1 MKIQYPKNIQQIGES
16 PFDKRVYLED
26 YVATFLEQMKKRDK
40 GAGRT
45 VLLYGRREQEEEQT
59 CYFVYGAVIRDD
71 AEEPEKQK
79 DVFPAYQVIGEA
91 YICREGEEIQRRLQD
106 YGAVSSERILF
117 LVGDAGDNQ
126 AAFLTGQGVC
136 PLSGYYIFYEKNEM
150 MQNILLDWYRDSRE
164 KEETSD
170 KDYAVREFRER
181 YCGQQEDVRR
191 RKMMSLLYGASLL
204 LLMLCCITGIS
215 MVNQYDKMLQMQ
227 ANIEHLMLALNER
240 ELPEAQPVFSNT
252 ANLEMENEAAAESG
266 GTVGETAGV
275 PETAVEYKDA
285 AEDKDVQSP
294 AGDTGETD
302 FTAGDTKADAGPEE
316 QDTGGNS
323 TQLELET
330 VAVQE
335 VVYTV
340 KKGDTLAAISKSYY
354 GTITK
359 VKEICE
365 KNQIEEPDSI
375 FVGQKILLP

>member
-150 MQNILLDWYRDSRE
+150 MQNILLDWYRDSIE

-252 ANLEMENEAAAESG
+252 ANLEMENEVAAESLE
-266 GTVGETAGV
+266 TVGETAET

-285 AEDKDVQSP
+285 GKDVQSP

-302 FTAGDTKADAGPEE
+302 CIASDTKAEAGPDER
-316 QDTGGNS
+316 DTDGNN

>member
-136 PLSGYYIFYEKNEM
+136 LLSGYYIFYEKNEM

-252 ANLEMENEAAAESG
+252 ANLEMENEVAAESWE
-266 GTVGETAGV
+266 TVGETAEV

-285 AEDKDVQSP
+285 GKDAQSP

-302 FTAGDTKADAGPEE
+302 CITSDTKAEAGPDER
-316 QDTGGNS
+316 DTDGNN